1 MKLLLALLFL
11 SVSETTFAQGASSGS
26 KHGAATWG
34 GRFQLIQLS
43 EFRRDQFLLD
53 TDTGRMWGIACTK
66 DGKNGQCEMQSL
78 IELEVENLHKAK
90 TH

>member
-1 MKLLLALLFL
+1 
-11 SVSETTFAQGASSGS
+11 
-26 KHGAATWG
+26 
-34 GRFQLIQLS
+34 
-43 EFRRDQFLLD
+43 
-53 TDTGRMWGIACTK
+53 MWGIACTK